1 MTRQV
6 ALIAVLGSLSASG
19 CASSW
24 ETLGSRRFRESPYN
38 TLFKTEDPL
47 QVLRTNP
54 DGEARARAMRKLQ
67 EPAAIGHSQAEQNE
81 VMEMLTKDA
90 TSDPSPWVRMAA
102 IDALGRFKDP
112 RTVEALTVAYHQAAG
127 HSTSDAPAPP
137 PIQQVAGAG
146 GPLRDRGLLGDRLG
160 LHGPQGFPSDQV
172 ANIRGQV
179 LDALAKTSQP
189 RAVAF
194 IAQVAAGEETL
205 TQVDPFARDFV
216 RQRAVASLGRIRQ
229 KDSVVALTKVLSAAH
244 GKDIALAQMAHREL
258 VDLTGQKL
266 ADDPA
271 KWNGVVQAGFEIA
284 PESSWIERA
293 IRFE

>member
-1 MTRQV
+1 MTRQI

-24 ETLGSRRFRESPYN
+24 ETLSSRRFRESPYN
-38 TLFKTEDPL
+38 TLFKSEDPL

-67 EPAAIGHSQAEQNE
+67 EPLAAGHSTLEQNE

-90 TSDPSPWVRMAA
+90 TTDPSPWVRMAA
-102 IDALGRFKDP
+102 IDTLGRFKDP
-112 RTVEALTVAYHQAAG
+112 RGVEVLVTAYHRATGRDDPQ
-127 HSTSDAPAPP
+127 PP
-137 PIQQVAGAG
+137 PPVQQVGAG
-146 GPLRDRGLLGDRLG
+146 RGAPLRDRGLLGDRLG
-160 LHGPQGFPSDQV
+160 LHGPQGFPADQV

-179 LDALAKTSQP
+179 LEALAKSGQP
-189 RAVAF
+189 RAIEFVTRVAT
-194 IAQVAAGEETL
+194 GEEAPTE
-205 TQVDPFARDFV
+205 VDPLARDFV
-216 RQRAVASLGRIRQ
+216 RQRAVASLGRVRQ

-258 VDLTGQKL
+258 VDLTGQRL
-266 ADDPA
+266 EEDPA

>member
-1 MTRQV
+1 VTRQV

-19 CASSW
+19 CASTW

-38 TLFKTEDPL
+38 TLFKSEDPL

-54 DGEARARAMRKLQ
+54 DGEARARAMRELK
-67 EPAAIGHSQAEQNE
+67 EPATVGHSTLEQNE

-102 IDALGRFKDP
+102 IDTLGRFKDP
-112 RTVEALTVAYHQAAG
+112 RAVEALTTAYRQATG
-127 HSTSDAPAPP
+127 RDDPKPLPP
-137 PIQQVAGAG
+137 VQQVAAGKGA
-146 GPLRDRGLLGDRLG
+146 PLRDRGILGDRLG
-160 LHGPQGFPSDQV
+160 LHGPQGFPADQV
-172 ANIRGQV
+172 ANIRGQA
-179 LDALAKTSQP
+179 LDALAKTGHP
-189 RAVAF
+189 HALEFVTRVAT
-194 IAQVAAGEETL
+194 GEEAPTEA
-205 TQVDPFARDFV
+205 DPLARDFV

-229 KDSVVALTKVLSAAH
+229 KDSVVALAKVLSAAH

-258 VDLTGQKL
+258 VDLTGQHL
-266 ADDPA
+266 EEDPA

-284 PESSWIERA
+284 PEANWIERA

>member
-1 MTRQV
+1 
-6 ALIAVLGSLSASG
+6 LSASG
-19 CASSW
+19 CASTW
-24 ETLGSRRFRESPYN
+24 ETLGSRRFREKPYD
-38 TLFKTEDPL
+38 TLFKSEDPL

-67 EPAAIGHSQAEQNE
+67 EPAAIGHSTMEQNE

-102 IDALGRFKDP
+102 IDTLGRFKDP
-112 RTVEALTVAYHQAAG
+112 RAVEALTVAYHQATG
-127 HSTSDAPAPP
+127 RSDPEPLP
-137 PIQQVAGAG
+137 PIQQVAAGMGA
-146 GPLRDRGLLGDRLG
+146 PLRDRGLLGDRLG

-179 LDALAKTSQP
+179 LDALANSGQP
-189 RAVAF
+189 RALAF
-194 IAQVAAGEETL
+194 IARVATGEEAPTEA
-205 TQVDPFARDFV
+205 DPLARDFV
-216 RQRAVASLGRIRQ
+216 RQRAVASLGRMRQ
-229 KDSVVALTKVLSAAH
+229 KDSVVALTKVLSATH

-258 VDLTGQKL
+258 VDLTGQRL
-266 ADDPA
+266 EEDPA

-284 PESSWIERA
+284 PEASWIERA